1 MKRQLKSFLSL
12 GAALVVGSF
21 IQVAPVHAIVFDLNC
36 VMSGG
41 VCSPSGSF
49 GTVTI
54 VDGPGGDVTLT
65 VNLGGATVVPNK
77 ILTVFGNYNDALF
90 SNSTVFTTVL
100 NPTYGVDVS
109 ENNTNTPGGGTG
121 FDFQIPD
128 PPPGNIGAIDTYT
141 EQLHTT
147 VGLTAANFN
156 FANSSGVS
164 FAVHIGNI
172 ACASVSC
179 LGQSGENSVT
189 VGSIA
194 STVPEPAS
202 VILLGSGLAG
212 IGLWGMKRRKNA

>member
-1 MKRQLKSFLSL
+1 M
-12 GAALVVGSF
+12 
-21 IQVAPVHAIVFDLNC
+21 
-36 VMSGG
+36 
-41 VCSPSGSF
+41 
-49 GTVTI
+49 
-54 VDGPGGDVTLT
+54 T

-100 NPTYGVDVS
+100 NPTYGVNVS

-156 FANSSGVS
+156 FANASGVL

-172 ACASVSC
+172 ACASVTC
-179 LGQSGENSVT
+179 LGSEGGNSVT

-194 STVPEPAS
+194 SAVPEPAS

-212 IGLWGMKRRKNA
+212 IGLWGMKRRKSE